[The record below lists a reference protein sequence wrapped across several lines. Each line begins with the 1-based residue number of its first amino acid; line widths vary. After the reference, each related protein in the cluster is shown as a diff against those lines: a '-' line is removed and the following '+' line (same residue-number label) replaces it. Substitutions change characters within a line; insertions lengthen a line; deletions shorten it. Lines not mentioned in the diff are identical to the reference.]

1 MLMPTF
7 KCLIIEDEPIA
18 ARVLGRFIEPLEQL
32 ELVATC
38 HHALAGL
45 DVLQKHP
52 IDLLFLDIKMP
63 QLSGIE
69 LLRILK
75 KVPKVIITTAYAD
88 YALEGYELNIVD
100 YLLKPIAEARFMKA
114 VSKALQQ
121 IPLPVTPTFDYTTPY
136 IYLKADKKMV
146 QVFLQDILYLESMGN
161 YVKVYTTDKM
171 IVTYQ
176 TLQFFE
182 NHLPVES
189 FLRIHR
195 SYLVSVN
202 KIEAYSAAFVEL
214 PAQLK
219 LPIGQ
224 NYKSGVIQFL
234 AKEA

>member
-1 MLMPTF
+1 MPKF

-18 ARVLGRFIEPLEQL
+18 ARVLAKFIEPLAQL
-32 ELVATC
+32 EVVATC
-38 HHALAGL
+38 HHAIAGL
-45 DVLQKHP
+45 EVLQQHP

-63 QLSGIE
+63 QLSGLE

-75 KVPKVIITTAYAD
+75 QVPKVIITTAHAE

-114 VSKALQQ
+114 VNKALQQ
-121 IPLPVTPTFDYTTPY
+121 IPLPVTPSFDYTTPY

-182 NHLPVES
+182 QHLPPEL

-195 SYLVSVN
+195 SYIISLN
-202 KIEAYSAAFVEL
+202 QIEAYSATFVEL

-224 NYKSGVIQFL
+224 NYKVRVLQFL
-234 AKEA
+234 AQER

>member
-1 MLMPTF
+1 MPKF

-18 ARVLGRFIEPLEQL
+18 ARVLARFIEPLEQL
-32 ELVATC
+32 ELITTC
-38 HHALAGL
+38 HHAVAGL
-45 DVLQKHP
+45 EILQQHS

-63 QLSGIE
+63 QLSGLE

-75 KVPKVIITTAYAD
+75 KVPKVIITTAHAE

-114 VSKALQQ
+114 ISKALQQ
-121 IPLPVTPTFDYTTPY
+121 IPLPVPPTFDYTNPY

-146 QVFLQDILYLESMGN
+146 QVFLHDILYLESMGN
-161 YVKVYTTDKM
+161 YVKVYTIDKM

-182 NHLPVES
+182 CHLPDEA

-195 SYLVSVN
+195 SYIISVN

-214 PAQLK
+214 STQLK

-224 NYKSGVIQFL
+224 NYKPHILPFL
-234 AKEA
+234 AKEG